1 MSYIYALYF
10 PKQNAVKIGK
20 ADDLKTRL
28 SQLVATWGP
37 ISTSKARAWSV
48 EDVFVLGAEKDLHR
62 QFDTYHKDMPEG
74 DGYSEFFEPCVWDH
88 LNHSQFLPISK
99 TKILNKVN
107 QTKALP
113 PKTYQSVTLNVT
125 EHEKEQLLTI
135 YGDTTTMKKHLF
147 NSFNLSL
154 TDAQYDQSQEIKENE
169 TIPTLKRDNAILKN
183 QVDYHQSRANS
194 NVDSI
199 RQLTVMKSENFR
211 KLSEKDKTIG
221 QLRNELDCYKNQ
233 DLLSD
238 NDKSIIDLQLTISEL
253 KERNRQLNS
262 CINELK
268 QRNEHALNTY
278 EKRRQLLKKA
288 YRTMK
293 KAITQLK
300 KIEKKPQQTL
310 ANELTDITNDIY
322 LYT

>member
-20 ADDLKTRL
+20 ADDLITRL

-37 ISTSKARAWSV
+37 ISTSKARTWSV

-62 QFDTYHKDMPEG
+62 QFEAYHKDMPEG
-74 DGYSEFFEPCVWDH
+74 DGYSEFFEPCVWEH

-113 PKTYQSVTLNVT
+113 PKTYQSVTLNLT

-154 TDAQYDQSQEIKENE
+154 TDAQYDQLQEIKENE
-169 TIPTLKRDNAILKN
+169 TIATLKRNNAILKN

-199 RQLTVMKSENFR
+199 RRLTVMKAENFR

-262 CINELK
+262 RINEFK
-268 QRNEHALNTY
+268 QRNDRALNDY

-293 KAITQLK
+293 KAVTQLK

-310 ANELTDITNDIY
+310 ANELTDIINDIY

>member
-10 PKQNAVKIGK
+10 PKQKAVKIGK
-20 ADDLKTRL
+20 ADNLTTRL

-48 EDVFVLGAEKDLHR
+48 EDTFVLGAEKDLHR

-74 DGYSEFFEPCVWDH
+74 DGYSEFFEPCIWEH
-88 LNHSQFLPISK
+88 LNYSQFLPISK
-99 TKILNKVN
+99 TKILYKVN
-107 QTKALP
+107 QTKALA

-135 YGDTTTMKKHLF
+135 YGDTATIKKHLF
-147 NSFNLSL
+147 ESVNLSL
-154 TDAQYDQSQEIKENE
+154 TNEQYNQLQAIKENE
-169 TIPTLKRDNAILKN
+169 AIATLKRDNAILKN
-183 QVDYHQSRANS
+183 QVTNT
-194 NVDSI
+194 VDTN

-221 QLRNELDCYKNQ
+221 QLSNELNCYKNQ
-233 DLLSD
+233 GLLSD
-238 NDKSIIDLQLTISEL
+238 NDKSTIKLQLTISEL
-253 KERNRQLNS
+253 KEENKRLNGR
-262 CINELK
+262 IRELK
-268 QRNEHALNTY
+268 QRNERALDTY

-293 KAITQLK
+293 KAVTQLK
-300 KIEKKPQQTL
+300 KLQTKPHQTL
-310 ANELTDITNDIY
+310 ANELIEIINDIY

>member
-10 PKQNAVKIGK
+10 PKQKAVKIGK
-20 ADDLKTRL
+20 ADNLTTRL

-48 EDVFVLGAEKDLHR
+48 EDTFVLGTERDLHQ

-74 DGYSEFFEPCVWDH
+74 DGYSEFFDPCIWDQ

-99 TKILNKVN
+99 TKILYKVN
-107 QTKALP
+107 QTKALA

-135 YGDTTTMKKHLF
+135 YGDTATIKKHLF
-147 NSFNLSL
+147 ESVNLSL
-154 TDAQYDQSQEIKENE
+154 TNEQYNQLQTIKENE
-169 TIPTLKRDNAILKN
+169 AIATLKRDNAILKN
-183 QVDYHQSRANS
+183 QVTNT
-194 NVDSI
+194 VDTN
-199 RQLTVMKSENFR
+199 RRLTVMKSENFR

-221 QLRNELDCYKNQ
+221 QLSNELNCYKNQ
-233 DLLSD
+233 GLLSD
-238 NDKSIIDLQLTISEL
+238 NDKSTIKLQLTISEL
-253 KERNRQLNS
+253 KEENKRLNGR
-262 CINELK
+262 IRELK
-268 QRNEHALNTY
+268 QRNERALDTY

-293 KAITQLK
+293 KAVTQLK
-300 KIEKKPQQTL
+300 KLQTKPHQTL
-310 ANELTDITNDIY
+310 ANELTEIINDIY

>member
-20 ADDLKTRL
+20 ADDLITRL

-74 DGYSEFFEPCVWDH
+74 DGYSEFFEPCVWEH

-99 TKILNKVN
+99 TKILYKVN
-107 QTKALP
+107 QTKALA

-135 YGDTTTMKKHLF
+135 YGDTATIKKHLF
-147 NSFNLSL
+147 ESVNLSL
-154 TDAQYDQSQEIKENE
+154 TNEQYNQLQTIKENE
-169 TIPTLKRDNAILKN
+169 AIATLKRDNAILKN
-183 QVDYHQSRANS
+183 QVTNT
-194 NVDSI
+194 VDTN
-199 RQLTVMKSENFR
+199 RRLTVMKSENFR

-221 QLRNELDCYKNQ
+221 QLSNELNCYKNQ
-233 DLLSD
+233 GLLSD
-238 NDKSIIDLQLTISEL
+238 NDKSTIKLQLTISEL
-253 KERNRQLNS
+253 KEENKRLNGR
-262 CINELK
+262 IRELK
-268 QRNEHALNTY
+268 QRNERALDTY

-293 KAITQLK
+293 KAVTQLK
-300 KIEKKPQQTL
+300 KLQTKPHQTL
-310 ANELTDITNDIY
+310 ANELTKIINDIY

>member
-10 PKQNAVKIGK
+10 PNQNAVKIGK
-20 ADDLKTRL
+20 ADNLITRL

-48 EDVFVLGAEKDLHR
+48 EDTFVLGAEKDLHR
-62 QFDTYHKDMPEG
+62 QFDAYHKDMPEG
-74 DGYSEFFEPCVWDH
+74 DGYSEFFEPCIWEH
-88 LNHSQFLPISK
+88 LNYSQFLPISK

-135 YGDTTTMKKHLF
+135 YGDTTTMKKQLF
-147 NSFNLSL
+147 DSFNLSL
-154 TDAQYDQSQEIKENE
+154 TDAQYDQLQEIKENE
-169 TIPTLKRDNAILKN
+169 TIATLKRDNAILKN
-183 QVDYHQSRANS
+183 QADYHQSRANN
-194 NVDSI
+194 NVNTI
-199 RQLTVMKSENFR
+199 RRLTVMKSENFR
-211 KLSEKDKTIG
+211 KLSEKNKTIG
-221 QLRNELDCYKNQ
+221 QLRNELNCYKNQ

-262 CINELK
+262 RINELK
-268 QRNEHALNTY
+268 QRNDRALNDY

-293 KAITQLK
+293 KAVTQLK
-300 KIEKKPQQTL
+300 KIKKKPQQTL
-310 ANELTDITNDIY
+310 ANELTDIINDIY

>member
-20 ADDLKTRL
+20 ADNLKTRL
-28 SQLVATWGP
+28 GQLVATWGP

-48 EDVFVLGAEKDLHR
+48 EDTFVLDAEKDLHR
-62 QFDTYHKDMPEG
+62 QFEAYHKDMPEG
-74 DGYSEFFEPCVWDH
+74 DGYSEFFEPCIWEH

-99 TKILNKVN
+99 TKILYKVN
-107 QTKALP
+107 QTKALA
-113 PKTYQSVTLNVT
+113 PKTYQSITLNVT

-147 NSFNLSL
+147 DSLYLSL
-154 TDAQYDQSQEIKENE
+154 TDAQYDRLQEIKENE
-169 TIPTLKRDNAILKN
+169 TIATLKRDNAILKN

-199 RQLTVMKSENFR
+199 RRLTVMKSENFR

-253 KERNRQLNS
+253 KERNNRLEYR
-262 CINELK
+262 INELK
-268 QRNEHALNTY
+268 QRNDRALNDY
-278 EKRRQLLKKA
+278 EKHRQLLKKA

-293 KAITQLK
+293 KTITQLK
-300 KIEKKPQQTL
+300 KLQTKPHQRL
-310 ANELTDITNDIY
+310 ADELTDITNDIY

>member
-20 ADDLKTRL
+20 ADNLKTRL

-48 EDVFVLGAEKDLHR
+48 EDVFVLGAERNLHQ
-62 QFDTYHKDMPEG
+62 QFEAYHKDMPEG
-74 DGYSEFFEPCVWDH
+74 DGYSEFFDPCIWEQ

-99 TKILNKVN
+99 TKILYKVN
-107 QTKALP
+107 QTKALA
-113 PKTYQSVTLNVT
+113 PKTYQSITLNVT
-125 EHEKEQLLTI
+125 EHEKEQLLAI
-135 YGDTTTMKKHLF
+135 YGDTTTIKKHLF
-147 NSFNLSL
+147 ESVNLSL
-154 TDAQYDQSQEIKENE
+154 TNEQYNQLQAIKENE
-169 TIPTLKRDNAILKN
+169 AIATLKRDNAILKN
-183 QVDYHQSRANS
+183 QVTNT
-194 NVDSI
+194 VDTN
-199 RQLTVMKSENFR
+199 RRLTVMKSENFR

-221 QLRNELDCYKNQ
+221 QLSNELNCYKNQ

-300 KIEKKPQQTL
+300 KIEKKTT
-310 ANELTDITNDIY
+310 ANTC
-322 LYT
+322 

>member
-20 ADDLKTRL
+20 ADNLKTRL

-48 EDVFVLGAEKDLHR
+48 EDTFVLGAEKDLHR
-62 QFDTYHKDMPEG
+62 QFEAYHKDMPEG
-74 DGYSEFFEPCVWDH
+74 DGYSEFFEPCIWKH

-107 QTKALP
+107 QAKALP
-113 PKTYQSVTLNVT
+113 PKTYQSITLNVT
-125 EHEKEQLLTI
+125 THEKEKLLTI
-135 YGDTTTMKKHLF
+135 YGNTTTMKKQLF
-147 NSFNLSL
+147 DSFNLSL
-154 TDAQYDQSQEIKENE
+154 TDAQCDQLQEIKENE
-169 TIPTLKRDNAILKN
+169 TIATLKRNNAILKN
-183 QVDYHQSRANS
+183 QVTNT
-194 NVDSI
+194 VDTN
-199 RQLTVMKSENFR
+199 RRLTVMKSDYFR

-238 NDKSIIDLQLTISEL
+238 NDKSIIDLQLIVSEL
-253 KERNRQLNS
+253 KEENKQLRS
-262 CINELK
+262 HIRELK
-268 QRNEHALNTY
+268 QRNERASNTY

-300 KIEKKPQQTL
+300 KSQTKPHQTL
-310 ANELTDITNDIY
+310 AKELTDTTNDIY

>member
-20 ADDLKTRL
+20 ADNLTTRL

-48 EDVFVLGAEKDLHR
+48 EDTFVLGAERDLHQ

-74 DGYSEFFEPCVWDH
+74 DGYSEFFDPCIWDQ

-99 TKILNKVN
+99 TKILYKVN
-107 QTKALP
+107 QTKALA

-135 YGDTTTMKKHLF
+135 YGDTATIKKQLF
-147 NSFNLSL
+147 DSFNLSL
-154 TDAQYDQSQEIKENE
+154 TDTQCDQLQEIKENE
-169 TIPTLKRDNAILKN
+169 TIATLKRDNAILKN
-183 QVDYHQSRANS
+183 QVTNT
-194 NVDSI
+194 VDTN
-199 RQLTVMKSENFR
+199 RRLTVMKSENFR

-221 QLRNELDCYKNQ
+221 QLRTELDYYKNQ

-262 CINELK
+262 RINELK
-268 QRNEHALNTY
+268 QRNDRALNDY

-300 KIEKKPQQTL
+300 KIQKKPQQRL
-310 ANELTDITNDIY
+310 ADELTDITNDIY

>member
-10 PKQNAVKIGK
+10 PKQKAVKIGK
-20 ADDLKTRL
+20 ADNLTTRL

-48 EDVFVLGAEKDLHR
+48 EDTFVLGAERDLHQ

-74 DGYSEFFEPCVWDH
+74 DGYSEFFDPCIWDQ

-99 TKILNKVN
+99 TKILYKVN
-107 QTKALP
+107 QTKALA

-135 YGDTTTMKKHLF
+135 YGDTATIKKHLF
-147 NSFNLSL
+147 ESVNLSL
-154 TDAQYDQSQEIKENE
+154 TNEQYNQLQTIKENE
-169 TIPTLKRDNAILKN
+169 AIATLKRDNAILKN
-183 QVDYHQSRANS
+183 QVTNT
-194 NVDSI
+194 VDTN
-199 RQLTVMKSENFR
+199 RRLTVMKSENFR

-221 QLRNELDCYKNQ
+221 QLSNELNCYKNQ
-233 DLLSD
+233 GLLSD
-238 NDKSIIDLQLTISEL
+238 NDKSTIKLQLTISEL
-253 KERNRQLNS
+253 KEENKRLNGR
-262 CINELK
+262 IRELK
-268 QRNEHALNTY
+268 QRNERALDTY

-293 KAITQLK
+293 KAVTQLK
-300 KIEKKPQQTL
+300 KLQTKPHQTL
-310 ANELTDITNDIY
+310 ANELTEIINDIY

>member
-20 ADDLKTRL
+20 ADDLITRL

-74 DGYSEFFEPCVWDH
+74 DGYSEFFEPCVWEH

-154 TDAQYDQSQEIKENE
+154 TDAQYDQLQEIKENE
-169 TIPTLKRDNAILKN
+169 TIATLKRDNAILKN

-199 RQLTVMKSENFR
+199 RRLTVMKSENFR

-221 QLRNELDCYKNQ
+221 QLSNELNCYKNQ
-233 DLLSD
+233 GLLSD

-253 KERNRQLNS
+253 KERNNGLERR
-262 CINELK
+262 IRELK
-268 QRNEHALNTY
+268 QRNDRALNDY

-300 KIEKKPQQTL
+300 KIQKKPQQTL
-310 ANELTDITNDIY
+310 ADELTDITNDIY

>member
-20 ADDLKTRL
+20 ADDLITRL

-74 DGYSEFFEPCVWDH
+74 DGYSEFFEPCVWEH

-113 PKTYQSVTLNVT
+113 PKTYQSVTLNLT

-154 TDAQYDQSQEIKENE
+154 TDAQYDQLQEIKENE
-169 TIPTLKRDNAILKN
+169 TIATLKRNNAILKN

-199 RQLTVMKSENFR
+199 RRLTVMKSENFR

-253 KERNRQLNS
+253 KERNNGLERR
-262 CINELK
+262 IRELK
-268 QRNEHALNTY
+268 QRNDRALNDY
-278 EKRRQLLKKA
+278 EERRQLLKKA

-300 KIEKKPQQTL
+300 KLQTKPHQRL
-310 ANELTDITNDIY
+310 ADELTNITDDIY

>member
-10 PKQNAVKIGK
+10 PNQNAVKIGK
-20 ADDLKTRL
+20 ADNLITRL

-48 EDVFVLGAEKDLHR
+48 EDTFVLGAEKDLHR
-62 QFDTYHKDMPEG
+62 QFDAYHKDMPEG
-74 DGYSEFFEPCVWDH
+74 DGYSEFFEPCIWEH
-88 LNHSQFLPISK
+88 LNYSQFLPISK

-113 PKTYQSVTLNVT
+113 PKTYQSVTLNLT

-154 TDAQYDQSQEIKENE
+154 TDAQYDQLQEIKENE
-169 TIPTLKRDNAILKN
+169 TIATLKRNNAILKN

-199 RQLTVMKSENFR
+199 RRLTVMKSENFR

-262 CINELK
+262 RINELK
-268 QRNEHALNTY
+268 QRNDRALNDY

-293 KAITQLK
+293 KAVTQLK
-300 KIEKKPQQTL
+300 KIKKKPQQTL
-310 ANELTDITNDIY
+310 ANELTDIINDIY

>member
-20 ADDLKTRL
+20 ADNLKTRL

-48 EDVFVLGAEKDLHR
+48 EDTFVLGAEKDLHR

-74 DGYSEFFEPCVWDH
+74 DGYSEFFEPCIWDQ

-99 TKILNKVN
+99 TKILYKVN
-107 QTKALP
+107 QTKALA
-113 PKTYQSVTLNVT
+113 PKTYQSITLTVT
-125 EHEKEQLLTI
+125 EHEKEKLLTI
-135 YGDTTTMKKHLF
+135 YGNTTTIKKQLF
-147 NSFNLSL
+147 DSFNLSL
-154 TDAQYDQSQEIKENE
+154 TDAQCDQLQEIKENE
-169 TIPTLKRDNAILKN
+169 TIATLKRDNAILKN
-183 QVDYHQSRANS
+183 QVDYHQNRAN
-194 NVDSI
+194 NNIDKI
-199 RQLTVMKSENFR
+199 RRLTVMKSENFR

-221 QLRNELDCYKNQ
+221 QLSNELNCYKNQ
-233 DLLSD
+233 GLLSD
-238 NDKSIIDLQLTISEL
+238 NDKSTIKLQLTISEL
-253 KERNRQLNS
+253 KEENKRLNGR
-262 CINELK
+262 IRELK
-268 QRNEHALNTY
+268 QRNERALDTY

-293 KAITQLK
+293 KAVTQLK
-300 KIEKKPQQTL
+300 KIQKKPQQTL
-310 ANELTDITNDIY
+310 ANELTDIINDIY

>member
-20 ADDLKTRL
+20 ADNLKTRL

-48 EDVFVLGAEKDLHR
+48 ENTFVLGAEKDLHR
-62 QFDTYHKDMPEG
+62 QFEAYHKDMPEG
-74 DGYSEFFEPCVWDH
+74 DGYSEFFEPCVWEQ

-113 PKTYQSVTLNVT
+113 PKTYQSLTLNVT
-125 EHEKEQLLTI
+125 EHEKKQLLTI
-135 YGDTTTMKKHLF
+135 YGDTTTMKKQLF
-147 NSFNLSL
+147 DSFNLSL
-154 TDAQYDQSQEIKENE
+154 TDAQYDQLQEIKENE
-169 TIPTLKRDNAILKN
+169 TIATLKRDNAILRN
-183 QVDYHQSRANS
+183 QVSS
-194 NVDSI
+194 TVDTN
-199 RQLTVMKSENFR
+199 RRLTVMKSEYFC

-221 QLRNELDCYKNQ
+221 QLRKEINCYKNQ
-233 DLLSD
+233 GLLSD
-238 NDKSIIDLQLTISEL
+238 NDKSTLELQLIISEL
-253 KERNRQLNS
+253 KERNKRLNS
-262 CINELK
+262 RINELK
-268 QRNEHALNTY
+268 QRNERALNDY

-300 KIEKKPQQTL
+300 KIQKKPQQTL

>member
-48 EDVFVLGAEKDLHR
+48 EDTFVLGAEKDLHR
-62 QFDTYHKDMPEG
+62 QFDTYHKDMPKG
-74 DGYSEFFEPCVWDH
+74 DGYSEFFEPCIWDQ

-99 TKILNKVN
+99 TKILYKVN
-107 QTKALP
+107 QTKTLA
-113 PKTYQSVTLNVT
+113 PKTYQSITLNVT

-135 YGDTTTMKKHLF
+135 YSDTTTMKKQLF
-147 NSFNLSL
+147 DSFNLSL
-154 TDAQYDQSQEIKENE
+154 TDAQCDQLQEIKENE
-169 TIPTLKRDNAILKN
+169 TIATLKRDNAILKN
-183 QVDYHQSRANS
+183 QVTNT
-194 NVDSI
+194 VDTN
-199 RQLTVMKSENFR
+199 RKLTVMKSENFR

-221 QLRNELDCYKNQ
+221 QLNNELNCYKNQ
-233 DLLSD
+233 GLLSD
-238 NDKSIIDLQLTISEL
+238 NDKSTIKLQLTISEL

-262 CINELK
+262 RINELK
-268 QRNEHALNTY
+268 QRNDRALNDY

-300 KIEKKPQQTL
+300 KIQKKPQQRL
-310 ANELTDITNDIY
+310 ADELTNITNDIY

>member
-10 PKQNAVKIGK
+10 PKQKAVKIGK
-20 ADDLKTRL
+20 ADNLTTRL

-48 EDVFVLGAEKDLHR
+48 EDTFVLGAERDLHQ

-74 DGYSEFFEPCVWDH
+74 DGYSEFFDPCIWDQ

-99 TKILNKVN
+99 TKILYKVN
-107 QTKALP
+107 QTKALA

-135 YGDTTTMKKHLF
+135 YGDTATIKKHLF
-147 NSFNLSL
+147 ESVNLSL
-154 TDAQYDQSQEIKENE
+154 TNEQYNQLQTIKENE
-169 TIPTLKRDNAILKN
+169 AIATLKRDNAILKN
-183 QVDYHQSRANS
+183 QVTNT
-194 NVDSI
+194 VDTN
-199 RQLTVMKSENFR
+199 RRLTVMKSENFR

-221 QLRNELDCYKNQ
+221 QLSNELNCYKNQ
-233 DLLSD
+233 GLLSD
-238 NDKSIIDLQLTISEL
+238 NDKFTIKLQLTISEL
-253 KERNRQLNS
+253 KEENKRLNGR
-262 CINELK
+262 IRELK
-268 QRNEHALNTY
+268 QRNERALDTY
-278 EKRRQLLKKA
+278 EKRRQLFKKA

-293 KAITQLK
+293 KAVTQLK
-300 KIEKKPQQTL
+300 KLQTKPHQTL
-310 ANELTDITNDIY
+310 ANELTEIINDIY

>member
-10 PKQNAVKIGK
+10 PNQNAVKIGK
-20 ADDLKTRL
+20 ADNLITRL

-48 EDVFVLGAEKDLHR
+48 EDTFVLGAEKDLHR
-62 QFDTYHKDMPEG
+62 QFDAYHKDMPEG
-74 DGYSEFFEPCVWDH
+74 DGYSEFFEPCIWEH
-88 LNHSQFLPISK
+88 LNYSQFLPISK

-135 YGDTTTMKKHLF
+135 YGDTTTMKKQLF
-147 NSFNLSL
+147 DSFNLSL
-154 TDAQYDQSQEIKENE
+154 TDAQYDQLQEIKENE
-169 TIPTLKRDNAILKN
+169 TIATLKRDNAILKN
-183 QVDYHQSRANS
+183 KADYHQSRANN
-194 NVDSI
+194 NVNTI
-199 RQLTVMKSENFR
+199 RRLTVMKSENFR
-211 KLSEKDKTIG
+211 KLSEKNKTIG
-221 QLRNELDCYKNQ
+221 QLRNELNCYKNQ

-238 NDKSIIDLQLTISEL
+238 NNKSIIDLQLTISEL
-253 KERNRQLNS
+253 KERNNELERR
-262 CINELK
+262 IRELK
-268 QRNEHALNTY
+268 QRNDRALNDY

-293 KAITQLK
+293 KTITQLK
-300 KIEKKPQQTL
+300 KLQTKPHQRL
-310 ANELTDITNDIY
+310 ADELIDITDDIY